1 MQFRLESKIISVA
14 ASLLL
19 SWDIPQR
26 AEADEAQPT
35 SYTLLAPPER
45 ASVPTWAQP
54 GRMRYGRCD
63 GGPIEVCKAFMSG
76 WEQIR
81 HPDAILPCA
90 TEYND
95 ATIAML
101 KRARIN
107 WVWVTWSVGFSY
119 QSEAVQRRLVAPF
132 IAKCRA
138 AGIRISAYVS
148 LTNMFIDDM
157 VKNVPCSANW
167 MQVEADGTPRPY
179 SGAKY
184 DGKPTRI
191 IACLNNPEWLEYSK
205 QQIAS
210 AVAAGVDA
218 IFYDNSFHSCKCRLC
233 QQKFAGFTKSLY
245 GQPLPVP
252 GIKTAA
258 VSGDMQGREGVA
270 PANAPGLAA
279 KAWAMFCNKTV
290 SAALAQ
296 HRQYADSLKPGILV
310 YANTHQQPFQ
320 NDGLNAIFTE
330 DGHEPGLRGAE
341 LSSNIGLYKFFYAEG
356 DGCKP
361 IRIECGRR
369 IHADRMDNLMPP
381 RSEMLAVYESAA
393 SQGAQQTFME
403 MGFTTKLACGDQA
416 ARDSLAALGVANR
429 WLAEHEALFAQVEP
443 IAKTAVV
450 LPAYEPLTPLMRAG
464 RNFVV
469 LQPKHLTSKQL
480 AQFALVALL
489 NVRCMTD
496 EQAEAVLGYMKQGGR
511 LIATGETSSCD
522 GVFRTRAKPALASL
536 QGADRCVWLPG
547 KPTTEELLAEWRRLD
562 NKPLVELV
570 SAPEHLS
577 FNVARSWD
585 GKRTLV
591 YLINYG
597 PQAVAGCEVK
607 LSLPKMPR
615 SLRLHVPGGKPRQ
628 LTGNVEAAGLA
639 VKIPAF
645 DLFAV
650 LEAM

>member
-1 MQFRLESKIISVA
+1 MPTRRRSG
-14 ASLLL
+14 LLAL
-19 SWDIPQR
+19 GVMLLAFGHATQCAR
-26 AEADEAQPT
+26 ADEART
-35 SYTLLAPPER
+35 LSYTLLAPAAR
-45 ASVPTWAQP
+45 ASVPSWAQP

-63 GGPIEVCKAFMSG
+63 GGPVEVCKAFMSG

-107 WVWVTWSVGFSY
+107 WIWVTWSVGFSY
-119 QSEAVQRRLVAPF
+119 PSEAVQRRLVAPF

-138 AGIRISAYVS
+138 AGIRVSAYVS

-157 VKNVPCSANW
+157 VKNEPRSADW

-179 SGAKY
+179 SAAKY

-205 QQIAS
+205 QRIAS

-218 IFYDNSFHSCKCRLC
+218 IFYDNSFHGCKCRLC
-233 QQKFAGFTKSLY
+233 QEKFAGFTKSLY

-252 GIKTAA
+252 GIKTQA
-258 VSGDMQGREGVA
+258 VSGNTQGREIIA
-270 PANAPGLAA
+270 PADAPGLSA
-279 KAWAMFCNKTV
+279 KAWSAFCNKTV
-290 SAALAQ
+290 SAALAH
-296 HRQYADSLKPGILV
+296 HRKYADSLKPGILV

-403 MGFTTKLACGDQA
+403 MGFTTKIALGDRDP
-416 ARDSLAALGVANR
+416 RDSLAALTVANQ
-429 WLAEHEALFAQVEP
+429 WLAAHESLFAEVEP
-443 IAKTAVV
+443 IAKAAVV
-450 LPAYEPLTPLMRAG
+450 LPAWESVTPLVRAG

-469 LQPKHLTSKQL
+469 LQPKHLTPNQL
-480 AQFALVALL
+480 AQFSLVVLL
-489 NVRCMTD
+489 NVRDMTD
-496 EQAEAVLGYMKQGGR
+496 EQAEAVLGYVKQGGR
-511 LIATGETSSCD
+511 LIATGDTSSCD
-522 GVFRTRAKPALASL
+522 GVFRNRAKPAMASL
-536 QGADRCVWLPG
+536 QSVERCVWRPG
-547 KPTTEELLAEWRRLD
+547 KPTTDDLLAAWRRLD
-562 NKPLVELV
+562 DTPLVELI

-597 PQAVAGCEVK
+597 PQPVAGCEVK
-607 LSLPKMPR
+607 LNLPTQVR
-615 SLRLHVPGGKPRQ
+615 SLRFYAPGVATRS
-628 LTGNVEAAGLA
+628 LAGQHS
-639 VKIPAF
+639 VNIPAF

-650 LEAM
+650 LEVK